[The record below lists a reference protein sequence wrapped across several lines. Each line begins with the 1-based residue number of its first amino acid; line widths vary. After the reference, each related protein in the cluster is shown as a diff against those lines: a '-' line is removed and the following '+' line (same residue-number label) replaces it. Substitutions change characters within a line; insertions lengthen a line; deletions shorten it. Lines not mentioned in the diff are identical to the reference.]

1 MRICS
6 LSYVGMVLLLVST
19 PAMAQTGP
27 KGEKTKTPAL
37 TTAKSLA
44 KETDTQQSQSTEAG
58 GDDLAAI
65 RKSSQEFTK
74 AFDEGDAHAIAALWT
89 EDGDYSDTMGQV
101 FKGRAAIEKEY
112 GDFFAAKKGFR
123 IQITIDSLRLLSPT
137 AAIEDGHAVVT
148 QSPAG
153 TTNTT
158 NTTKYVVVHVKVGEK
173 WLMSTAR
180 DTLVETPS
188 TVRELDDME
197 WLIGSWVAEDY
208 GSRTESVCR
217 WVANKSF
224 VERSYTVKHPDES
237 TTSGIQLIGFNSQGG
252 HIQSWN
258 FSSDGGFA
266 VGVWTRRD
274 RGWSAEISGITGA
287 GISTTAV
294 NVLTRLDN
302 NAYSWQS
309 VSRTAGGISL
319 PDTDEI
325 VIKRTKISH

>member
-6 LSYVGMVLLLVST
+6 LFCAGMILLSVST
-19 PAMAQTGP
+19 PATAQTGP
-27 KGEKTKTPAL
+27 KTEKTKAPSVATS
-37 TTAKSLA
+37 KSVA
-44 KETDTQQSQSTEAG
+44 KETDTQQLQSKEAG

-89 EDGDYSDTMGQV
+89 EDGDYFDTAGQV

-123 IQITIDSLRLLSPT
+123 IQITIDSLRLLSPG
-137 AAIEDGHAVVT
+137 AAVEDGHAVVT

-153 TTNTT
+153 STS
-158 NTTKYVVVHVKVGEK
+158 TTKYVVVHVKVGEK

-180 DTLVETPS
+180 DTLVEAPS

-197 WLIGSWVAEDY
+197 WLVGAWVSEEY

-237 TTSGIQLIGFNSQGG
+237 TTSGIQLIGFNAQAG

-266 VGVWTRRD
+266 VGVWNRRD
-274 RGWSAEISGITGA
+274 RGWSAEIAGITGA

-294 NVLTRLDN
+294 NVLTRLDD

-309 VSRTAGGISL
+309 VSRTSGGISL
-319 PDTDEI
+319 PDTDEV
-325 VIKRTKISH
+325 VIKRSKIGH